1 MLVFTLES
9 IALISVVYC
18 ISQAG
23 RYKSRLTSFLLSI
36 FFSRMAQS
44 EVASD
49 KDIVM
54 CRTAA
59 FVGID
64 IFCGSG
70 ESIVEDVSSFSVK
83 VVW

>member
-1 MLVFTLES
+1 
-9 IALISVVYC
+9 
-18 ISQAG
+18 
-23 RYKSRLTSFLLSI
+23 
-36 FFSRMAQS
+36 MAQS

-70 ESIVEDVSSFSVK
+70 ESIVEDK
-83 VVW
+83 VPKTPRAKEKAKKTNSGTGN